1 MANIKYLLNLMNNCI
16 KINEIA
22 TKIEYLENILL
33 ERGKYGEVK
42 QELIEYHLNN
52 QEYANYSFT

>member
-1 MANIKYLLNLMNNCI
+1 MNNCI